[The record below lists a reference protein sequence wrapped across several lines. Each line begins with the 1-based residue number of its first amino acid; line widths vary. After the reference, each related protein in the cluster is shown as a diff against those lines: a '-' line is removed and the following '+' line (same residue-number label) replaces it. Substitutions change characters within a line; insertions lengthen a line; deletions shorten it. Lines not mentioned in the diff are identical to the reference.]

1 MKRSHLVLLSVLV
14 LAACGG
20 DSTGPKGTPPVL
32 SLLAP
37 ARGTVGTEVHLSGQG
52 LNATG
57 IEVFFGS
64 LKSPRVVI
72 ENGELYALAPSGLV
86 AGQTYDVRVSKSGLT
101 SNILPAAFTAVPPDI
116 ARVNGATKATG
127 LIGMTLIIEGD
138 AFGDVP
144 GPGKVYF
151 ADASGAR
158 IPATI
163 ADSLNDWTNG
173 FVVTTV
179 PQGTAAQSKIWIET
193 ATGVS
198 DSVEFRLI
206 SSGVF
211 SPSTINWTRTT
222 LLPQPLQAL
231 GAVFVPVE
239 DGSTPAN
246 YVFTVGG
253 ADSLMAATPVVYR
266 ARVQPS
272 GALDSWSPMTPLPVA
287 LAYQATVAATP
298 FTAPIDTTS
307 SAVLYALGGRDAAGK
322 TVNTVYYARV
332 DLAGQV
338 GAWLSSTALPAPLH
352 SAGAAIFRGYVYLA
366 GGADSANVAK
376 SAMYR
381 AKINPDGSLAT
392 WESLPALS
400 APHSYFSLVNFGPY
414 LYTVGGET
422 GTSTPTRATQT
433 GTETSQ
439 AQIARINLRTGL
451 LTTAGWS
458 AVSSQSKARSKHSTV
473 FAGGAL
479 FTTSGVYA
487 GQAGSSENTYASVSS
502 DGTLASWNG
511 ATGSETIDVE
521 LGYSLYNQAAITF
534 VDQSG
539 AAHVLVLGGANR
551 ALEGKASAAV
561 VYY

>member
-1 MKRSHLVLLSVLV
+1 MKRTSLILLIVAAV
-14 LAACGG
+14 AACGG
-20 DSTGPKGTPPVL
+20 DSTGPRGEPPVL
-32 SLLAP
+32 ALIAP
-37 ARGTVGTEVHLSGQG
+37 ARGTVGTEVHISGQG
-52 LNATG
+52 LSTG
-57 IEVFFGS
+57 TVEVFFGS

-72 ENGELYALAPSGLV
+72 ESGELYALAPSGLV
-86 AGQTYDVRVSKSGLT
+86 AGQTYDLRVAKGGVS
-101 SNILPAAFTAVPPDI
+101 SNVLPAAFTAIPPDI

-151 ADASGAR
+151 ADAAGAR
-158 IPATI
+158 IPAVV
-163 ADSLNDWTNG
+163 ADTLNDWTNG

-179 PQGTAAQSKIWIET
+179 PAGTAAQSRIWIET

-198 DSVEFRLI
+198 DSVEFRLL
-206 SSGVF
+206 SGGVF
-211 SPSTINWTRTT
+211 SPSTINWTRTAS
-222 LLPQPLQAL
+222 LPQPLQAL
-231 GAVFVPVE
+231 GAMFVPVE
-239 DGSTPAN
+239 DGSSPAN

-253 ADSLMAATPVVYR
+253 ADSLMVPTTSVYR
-266 ARVQPS
+266 ARVQQS
-272 GALDSWSPMTPLPVA
+272 GALESWSPMTALPVQ
-287 LAYQATVAATP
+287 LAYHAAAAATP
-298 FTAPIDTTS
+298 YTAPIDTTS
-307 SAVLYALGGRDAAGK
+307 SAVLYALGGRDIAGK
-322 TVNTVYYARV
+322 TVSTVYYALV
-332 DLAGQV
+332 DLSGQV
-338 GAWLSSTALPAPLH
+338 GAWLSGVALPAPLH
-352 SAGAAIFRGYVYLA
+352 SAGAAVFRGYVYVA
-366 GGADSANVAK
+366 GGADSTNVAR

-381 AKINPDGSLAT
+381 AKINPDGSIAN

-400 APHSYFSLVNFGPY
+400 MPRAYFSLVNFGPY

-422 GTSTPTRATQT
+422 GSSAPTRATQT

-439 AQIARINLRTGL
+439 AQLARINLRTGL
-451 LTTAGWS
+451 LTNTGWS
-458 AVSSQSKARSKHSTV
+458 SLSSQNKARSKHSTV

-479 FTTSGVYA
+479 FTTSGIYA

-521 LGYSLYNQAAITF
+521 LGYSLYNQAVITF

-551 ALEGKASAAV
+551 AVEGKASAAV